1 MAKFYQKKE
10 TQIFNWIYIDPILP
24 LKFIKFY
31 IGNRPS
37 FTFIG
42 QILPMERDPILQL
55 DIDPILPCI
64 EIYQILQLHIAKIL
78 QLEIDPILELGIC

>member
-1 MAKFYQKKE
+1 
-10 TQIFNWIYIDPILP
+10 
-24 LKFIKFY
+24 
-31 IGNRPS
+31 
-37 FTFIG
+37 
-42 QILPMERDPILQL
+42 MERDPILQL